1 MARGRRVNSSGEKS
15 KKLLLEKAIELFSTY
30 GYHQTKISDIVKAAS
45 LTQPTFYLYFQSK
58 ESLFNDLNEKFQN
71 DLIEII
77 KKTEDNKRL
86 INECNEKIEEKQD
99 ELLDIPREIDR
110 LNYQLMLLTMEVCYD
125 AIETNTEEIVGA
137 TKNANELIE
146 QNLRCIFDYFI
157 ENPNLTKIGFYE
169 AEQSSVLKQLLVSK
183 IENVINDNS
192 KDYPVAKRV
201 NSNVLAQSLVGSME
215 RLTLTN
221 LLTNKSN
228 PEKLAEEISL
238 IYFSNEQALVHQ

>member
-15 KKLLLEKAIELFSTY
+15 KKLLLEKAIELFSTH

-58 ESLFNDLNEKFQN
+58 ETLFNDLNEKFQS
-71 DLIEII
+71 DLIEIF
-77 KKTEDNKRL
+77 TNK
-86 INECNEKIEEKQD
+86 EE
-99 ELLDIPREIDR
+99 
-110 LNYQLMLLTMEVCYD
+110 TVS
-125 AIETNTEEIVGA
+125 A

-146 QNLRCIFDYFI
+146 QNLKCIFDYFI

-169 AEQSSVLKQLLVSK
+169 AEQSSGLKQLLVSK
-183 IENVINDNS
+183 IENVINENL
-192 KDYPVAKRV
+192 KECPVVKRV
-201 NSNVLAQSLVGSME
+201 NSNVLAESLVGSME

-228 PEKLAEEISL
+228 PEKLAQEIST
-238 IYFSNEQALVHQ
+238 IYFSTEHPLVYQ

>member
-15 KKLLLEKAIELFSTY
+15 KKLLLEKAIELFSTH

-58 ESLFNDLNEKFQN
+58 ETLFNDLNEKFQN
-71 DLIEII
+71 DLIEIF
-77 KKTEDNKRL
+77 
-86 INECNEKIEEKQD
+86 
-99 ELLDIPREIDR
+99 
-110 LNYQLMLLTMEVCYD
+110 
-125 AIETNTEEIVGA
+125 TNTEETVSA

-146 QNLRCIFDYFI
+146 QNLKCIFDYFI

-201 NSNVLAQSLVGSME
+201 NSNVLAESLVGSME

-228 PEKLAEEISL
+228 PEKLAQEIST
-238 IYFSNEQALVHQ
+238 IYFSTEQPLVYQ

>member
-15 KKLLLEKAIELFSTY
+15 KKLLLEKAIELFSTH

-58 ESLFNDLNEKFQN
+58 ETLFNDLNEKFQS
-71 DLIEII
+71 DLIEIF
-77 KKTEDNKRL
+77 TNK
-86 INECNEKIEEKQD
+86 EE
-99 ELLDIPREIDR
+99 
-110 LNYQLMLLTMEVCYD
+110 TVS
-125 AIETNTEEIVGA
+125 A

-146 QNLRCIFDYFI
+146 QNLKCIFDYFI

-169 AEQSSVLKQLLVSK
+169 AEQSSGLKQLLVSK
-183 IENVINDNS
+183 IENVINENL
-192 KDYPVAKRV
+192 KECPIVKRV
-201 NSNVLAQSLVGSME
+201 NSNVLAESLVGSME

-228 PEKLAEEISL
+228 PEKLAQEIST
-238 IYFSNEQALVHQ
+238 IYFSTEQPLVYQ

>member
-15 KKLLLEKAIELFSTY
+15 KKLLLEKAIELFSTH

-58 ESLFNDLNEKFQN
+58 ETLFNDLNEKFQN
-71 DLIEII
+71 DLIEIF
-77 KKTEDNKRL
+77 
-86 INECNEKIEEKQD
+86 
-99 ELLDIPREIDR
+99 
-110 LNYQLMLLTMEVCYD
+110 
-125 AIETNTEEIVGA
+125 TNTEETVSA

-146 QNLRCIFDYFI
+146 QNLKCIFDYFI

-183 IENVINDNS
+183 IENVINENL
-192 KDYPVAKRV
+192 KEYPVVKRV
-201 NSNVLAQSLVGSME
+201 NSNVLAESLVGSME

-228 PEKLAEEISL
+228 PEKLAQEISM
-238 IYFSNEQALVHQ
+238 IYFSSEQSLVHQ